1 MPVLLRKGS
10 TKLALYGMANVRD
23 ERLYRTFRDQH
34 VVFSRPTED
43 TDEWFNLMAVH
54 QNHVPH
60 TSTSYLPETFLPKF
74 LDFVVWG
81 HEHDCIMNAIR
92 NPVTGVPIL
101 QPGSSV
107 ATSLID
113 GESIPKH
120 VAILSIK
127 NKEFKLEPIP
137 LMTVRPF
144 AIESVSLAADS
155 DISPSSANKQEIT
168 KWLIEKVEALI
179 VKAIDDWRERTGN
192 NTIDQDPPLPLVRLK
207 VDYSG
212 GYEVENPR
220 RFSNRFVSRVANAND
235 VITFHRRRATNN
247 SGSEIRNG
255 SINQRSAADN
265 VTLDHIK
272 VQSLVEEFLQDNNL
286 QLLPENG
293 LGDAVQVF
301 VEKDE
306 KDAVKTFVDNS
317 LGIQLDA
324 LMKVDNIDEEVLPT
338 EIVKTKSIL
347 EQECKKR
354 NLTKSI
360 IEPKTKSRAS
370 ARGNSNEGG
379 NNNNDE
385 MMVDETPSRST
396 TTTRGRGSRARG
408 RGRGRGTSKASTTTT
423 RKSQRTNISPSI
435 IEDEESSNDDPEII
449 MSDEDD
455 DVYSSKRKTKTTKP
469 SSTRKLSRGKQV
481 QRSSRNSPDNSFE
494 ELEEEDDG
502 DDDDILES
510 VAIPTKRAKAPV
522 IASMPARN
530 VRASRNSTN
539 TATVIT
545 SPAVPARGKLANS
558 TIRFTEQTPSS
569 LASKRKRAD
578 ANLNASSKLRKT
590 AIQRSRLQT
599 TSDTQVNDDFLL
611 DDDDGFA

>member
-43 TDEWFNLMAVH
+43 TDEWFSLMAVH

-107 ATSLID
+107 ATSLIE

-144 AIESVSLAADS
+144 AIQSVSLAADS
-155 DISPSSANKQEIT
+155 NISPSSTNKQEISN
-168 KWLIEKVEALI
+168 WLIEKVDALI
-179 VKAIDDWRERTGN
+179 VKAIDDWRERTGKTN
-192 NTIDQDPPLPLVRLK
+192 IDEEPPLPLVRLK

-235 VITFHRRRATNN
+235 VITFHRRRTANNTSSNVRTATA
-247 SGSEIRNG
+247 SSKSTE
-255 SINQRSAADN
+255 DEL
-265 VTLDHIK
+265 TLDHIK
-272 VQSLVEEFLQDNNL
+272 VQNLVEEFLQDNNL

-317 LGIQLDA
+317 LELQLDA
-324 LMKVDNIDEEVLPT
+324 LMKVDNIDEEALPT
-338 EIVKTKSIL
+338 EMVKTKSFL

-360 IEPKTKSRAS
+360 VESRAKS
-370 ARGNSNEGG
+370 K
-379 NNNNDE
+379 
-385 MMVDETPSRST
+385 T
-396 TTTRGRGSRARG
+396 
-408 RGRGRGTSKASTTTT
+408 TSKGT
-423 RKSQRTNISPSI
+423 
-435 IEDEESSNDDPEII
+435 
-449 MSDEDD
+449 
-455 DVYSSKRKTKTTKP
+455 
-469 SSTRKLSRGKQV
+469 
-481 QRSSRNSPDNSFE
+481 
-494 ELEEEDDG
+494 
-502 DDDDILES
+502 
-510 VAIPTKRAKAPV
+510 
-522 IASMPARN
+522 
-530 VRASRNSTN
+530 
-539 TATVIT
+539 
-545 SPAVPARGKLANS
+545 
-558 TIRFTEQTPSS
+558 
-569 LASKRKRAD
+569 
-578 ANLNASSKLRKT
+578 
-590 AIQRSRLQT
+590 
-599 TSDTQVNDDFLL
+599 
-611 DDDDGFA
+611 